1 MHTSLPINS
10 LCVFSLHFFPEGC
23 IYSANWVEILAT
35 RILTDFLK
43 ELYSLQKIE
52 FWTKFEHGFFFLR
65 HLSCYHKM
73 QFFSSFGNFL
83 HRIAD
88 PVEKQIGLGQLTTEF
103 PRWCSGKES
112 TSQSRRCRS
121 RRFDPGLG
129 RSPRGGNGNP
139 LQYSCQEK
147 SHGQRSL
154 VGHKKSAMTD
164 WMSTSMHTC

>member
-1 MHTSLPINS
+1 MHLFCKLSWDIGYKDLNWFPKRI
-10 LCVFSLHFFPEGC
+10 VFFAE
-23 IYSANWVEILAT
+23 N
-35 RILTDFLK
+35 RILN
-43 ELYSLQKIE
+43 KI
-52 FWTKFEHGFFFLR
+52 WTWIFFLR